1 MDLKDKIIKL
11 FKIKFDD
18 KIKKQ
23 IRYKAIVIKLYN
35 YKIEDSATH
44 KSNIK
49 AFDSTDNL
57 LWIAENCPCGHYYD
71 MQIDEENDLL
81 EANDG
86 SVMFYEIDINTGK
99 IIREEMRK

>member
-1 MDLKDKIIKL
+1 
-11 FKIKFDD
+11 
-18 KIKKQ
+18 
-23 IRYKAIVIKLYN
+23 
-35 YKIEDSATH
+35 
-44 KSNIK
+44 
-49 AFDSTDNL
+49 
-57 LWIAENCPCGHYYD
+57 